1 MRIGIV
7 YKLFVIC
14 IFSLCAIGG
23 LAAQMTVSGLLD
35 SSVSLRAGA
44 GDAPAFSYGVEE
56 YANLRI
62 QAKIR
67 DRATVYGAVNFIAAA
82 GDYAAAVEQMAN
94 MLISSGQT
102 HSGVS
107 TTPYTDGQ
115 NYIAAFELE
124 RLYFRLNGETVG
136 FDGGLLRLPFGY
148 GQVWGSSDFLN
159 PKNPLKPDARP
170 RAVLGAGL
178 SWYPVDSLKLLGF
191 GAAPRDPFSQSGEG
205 GLFGVS
211 IDQHWDKASIQG
223 LYSFESPNDGSRH
236 GIHRAG
242 LSVKAD
248 VEIGLVMDALY
259 TYNHEAGTEIDGLSL
274 SLGADY
280 SFFDGDLIILAE
292 YLYNGEISSTAL
304 GYGGSFSNNHYLY
317 TGITWRF
324 NDFTNVSVALISG
337 FDDISFTPV
346 ISLNHDLFQGAALTV
361 SAQIPL
367 DRDLFSG
374 DGNRG
379 ELGPLPPDELQPLL
393 RITGE
398 RIGRYFDCSARLRL
412 RF

>member
-1 MRIGIV
+1 MKKRLTFI
-7 YKLFVIC
+7 LFTL
-14 IFSLCAIGG
+14 FAINW
-23 LAAQMTVSGLLD
+23 LSAQLSVSGLLD

-62 QAKIR
+62 QSKIR
-67 DRATVYGAVNFIAAA
+67 DRAVFYGAVNFLAAA
-82 GDYAAAVEQMAN
+82 GDYAVPIAVMGYN
-94 MLISSGQT
+94 TIGD
-102 HSGVS
+102 H
-107 TTPYTDGQ
+107 
-115 NYIAAFELE
+115 YIAAIELE
-124 RLYFRLNGETVG
+124 RLYFRLNGETVD

-191 GAAPRDPFSQSGEG
+191 GAAPRDPFSPSGEG
-205 GLFGVS
+205 GLFGIS
-211 IDQHWDKASIQG
+211 LDQHWDKASVQA
-223 LYSFESPNDGSRH
+223 LYSFESPNDDSRY

-248 VEIGLVMDALY
+248 IEVGLVMDALY
-259 TYNHEAGTEIDGLSL
+259 TYNYEAETKHDGLSF
-274 SLGADY
+274 SFGADY
-280 SFFDGDLIILAE
+280 SFFDGDVIVLAE
-292 YLYNGEISSTAL
+292 YLYNGETSSTAL

-324 NDFTNVSVALISG
+324 NDFTNMSVALISG

-346 ISLNHDLFQGAALTV
+346 ISLNHDLFQGATLIIT
-361 SAQIPL
+361 AQIPL

-379 ELGPLPPDELQPLL
+379 ELGPLPPDKLQPLL
-393 RITGE
+393 PLTGE
-398 RIGRYFDCSARLRL
+398 RIGRYFDCGAKLRL